1 MNVTKAVARKV
12 EGKREGEVI
21 TYDEFA
27 YLKNFNAVA
36 LALGRLNKS
45 GYIARLSKGVYYKP
59 KITAYGPLKPNEN
72 EILKNVLLKKNKGY
86 ISGAV
91 AFNKLGLTTQV
102 PNTIEIRGSNSS
114 RLAKIGKLR
123 IKYRKSDI
131 EFKSEDVNLLQL
143 LDSLQDIKKIPDAV
157 VSDIYIGIKEKIL
170 LLPSEKIKRLVQ
182 LSKDRKPQVRA
193 LVGSI
198 LDEKNPDFALSLF
211 KSLNSLSVYKIGLS
225 ESIVPNKKKWKIK

>member
-1 MNVTKAVARKV
+1 M
-12 EGKREGEVI
+12 
-21 TYDEFA
+21 
-27 YLKNFNAVA
+27 
-36 LALGRLNKS
+36 
-45 GYIARLSKGVYYKP
+45 
-59 KITAYGPLKPNEN
+59 
-72 EILKNVLLKKNKGY
+72 
-86 ISGAV
+86 
-91 AFNKLGLTTQV
+91 
-102 PNTIEIRGSNSS
+102 
-114 RLAKIGKLR
+114 R